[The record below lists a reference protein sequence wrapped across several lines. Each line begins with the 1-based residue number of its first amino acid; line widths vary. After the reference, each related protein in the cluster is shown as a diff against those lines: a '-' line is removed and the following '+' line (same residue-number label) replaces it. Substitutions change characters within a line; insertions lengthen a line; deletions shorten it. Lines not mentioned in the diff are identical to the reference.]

1 MRFRFIALVVL
12 ALLALPAAPA
22 VAQNTPQAQYTAALA
37 RERGLRD
44 AGKPP
49 TLQQLRAGIAA
60 YEAIVHKF
68 PRSGYCD
75 NALWQGAHL
84 SILAYER
91 FGQAADRQRAIR
103 LLNSLKQ
110 EYPSS
115 SLVPRVDGAL
125 QLAQTAKPAPPAA
138 RATPAAPAR
147 APRETPAAPP
157 PPAPT
162 AAAKTLAPTP
172 AGAGALATL
181 RDISRRPIAGGVRV
195 ILELDREAAYLS
207 ERLENPSRVFFD
219 LLGTEPAT
227 WLKDAT
233 IRFDDNLVREIRLG
247 RHPQATT
254 RVVLELN
261 GADDYS
267 VFALYEPFRLVV
279 DFKKTAPVATTP
291 VATSAVVRAAAPAG
305 PGTAVRTE
313 PAAATPEAPAAGAGA
328 DPTPAASA
336 REPAPRVT
344 APELKTLPTKPA
356 APLAAPEVPSANA
369 NGKYSLAR
377 QLGLGISRIV
387 IDAGHGGHDPGTM
400 ANGLRESELVLDVAN
415 RLAALLR
422 KQTDIEVVMTRETDV
437 FIELEERTAIANRE
451 GADLFLSIHANSA
464 RNLQAR
470 GVETYFLNF
479 ATNPEA
485 EAVAARENAT
495 SSRQM
500 HHLPDIVRAIAL
512 NNKINESREFAD
524 TIQRAM
530 VQRLSTRNQPIT
542 DRGVKQAPFVVLIG
556 AEMPSVLAEI
566 AFLTNRQDAALLKTS
581 AFRQQIAQALFDGI
595 VKYQQSVK
603 KGRITA
609 SAR

>member
-1 MRFRFIALVVL
+1 MRVRFTALLVL
-12 ALLALPAAPA
+12 ALLALPAATA
-22 VAQNTPQAQYTAALA
+22 WAQANTPQAMYTAALA

-44 AGKPP
+44 AAKPP

-60 YEAIVHKF
+60 YEEIVRRF
-68 PRSGYCD
+68 PRSGYSD
-75 NALWQGAHL
+75 NALWQGGNLA
-84 SILAYER
+84 ILAYER
-91 FGQAADRQRAIR
+91 FGQAADQQRALR
-103 LLNSLKQ
+103 LLNSLKK

-125 QLAQTAKPAPPAA
+125 RLARNAKPAPPPAPPPVRAA
-138 RATPAAPAR
+138 PPPAAPAVK
-147 APRETPAAPP
+147 APPEAPAAQD
-157 PPAPT
+157 T
-162 AAAKTLAPTP
+162 AAPP
-172 AGAGALATL
+172 AGAGRHATL

-195 ILELDREAAYLS
+195 IIELDREAAYRA
-207 ERLENPSRVFFD
+207 ERLENPARVFFD
-219 LLGTEPAT
+219 FEATEPAT

-233 IRFDDNLVREIRLG
+233 IRFQDAIVREIRLG

-254 RVVLELN
+254 RVVLDME
-261 GADDYS
+261 GAADYS

-279 DFKKTAPVATTP
+279 DFRTPAAAAAATVAQASAPVSGTSGPP
-291 VATSAVVRAAAPAG
+291 VPAPAT
-305 PGTAVRTE
+305 PAVE
-313 PAAATPEAPAAGAGA
+313 PAA
-328 DPTPAASA
+328 
-336 REPAPRVT
+336 RVT
-344 APELKTLPTKPA
+344 APELKPLPTRPLT
-356 APLAAPEVPSANA
+356 PLAAPELPSATA
-369 NGKYSLAR
+369 DGKYSLAR

-400 ANGLRESELVLDVAN
+400 ANGLRESELVLDVAK

-422 KQTDIEVVMTRETDV
+422 KHTDIEVVMTRETDV
-437 FIELEERTAIANRE
+437 FIELEERTAVANRAD
-451 GADLFLSIHANSA
+451 ADLFLSIHANSA

-512 NNKINESREFAD
+512 NNKIDESRDFAG

-530 VQRLSTRNQPIT
+530 VQRLSTRARPIP

-566 AFLTNRQDAALLKTS
+566 SFLTNRQDAALLRS
-581 AFRQQIAQALFDGI
+581 SGYRQEIAQALFDGI

-603 KGRITA
+603 KGRTPNTTA